1 MDHRTVG
8 SVLALVGFH
17 ATLVVAALLSES
29 ALTVAL
35 LLVVDVLVGVARVL
49 FERAAAGRP
58 AAEPPASDPYG
69 VLESLYDTVRDR
81 RGSVRLHSRL
91 PAIYPRNLP
100 YVVEQW
106 SVFLVLLPVVVL
118 TLAVSEPLEGELGL
132 TLVPGLLLIVARH
145 LLVIRAWTATGRY
158 AAASPRTVRRG
169 RELLVSGVSGC
180 VAVVVLA
187 AAPPTAA
194 DVTAATLIA
203 VGVRHPF
210 DWYDC
215 GIRPWPFG
223 HDLAA
228 ESADE
233 STGDERDADRSR
245 QSAAAD
251 GAAGAG
257 DGTPV
262 ESFPVDRTV
271 ARRIAVNTG
280 LVYAVVVGVFLAAL
294 LGGPGLLVS
303 GSLGVAID
311 GVLVGVIAGPV
322 VGFPTGA
329 VCRWLGTAHDELR
342 LYEDRVV
349 AYDTLTAEVQWCL
362 SLSDVSTVETTDR
375 SVGRRLLGVIETVP
389 FDCSVVRIDTRDGE
403 TRHVAPLVDPARFVR
418 AVDERRRRE

>member
-8 SVLALVGFH
+8 SVVALVGFH

-35 LLVVDVLVGVARVL
+35 LLVVDVVVGVARVL

-69 VLESLYDTVRDR
+69 ILESLYDTVRDR
-81 RGSVRLHSRL
+81 RGSVRLHPRL
-91 PAIYPRNLP
+91 PAVSPRNLP

-106 SVFLVLLPVVVL
+106 SVLLALLPVVVFTL
-118 TLAVSEPLEGELGL
+118 TVSEPLEGGLGL
-132 TLVPGLLLIVARH
+132 ALVPGLILIATRH
-145 LLVIRAWTATGRY
+145 SLVIRAWTATGRY

-169 RELLVSGVSGC
+169 RELLVSGVLGC

-194 DVTAATLIA
+194 DVTAATVIA

-223 HDLAA
+223 HDLAD

-233 STGDERDADRSR
+233 STGDERESDDGGRCVPD
-245 QSAAAD
+245 D
-251 GAAGAG
+251 GATGER
-257 DGTPV
+257 DETPIG
-262 ESFPVDRTV
+262 SFPVDRTV
-271 ARRIAVNTG
+271 ARRLAVNTG
-280 LVYAVVVGVFLAAL
+280 ITYTVVVGVFLAAL
-294 LGGPGLLVS
+294 LGGMGLVVS
-303 GSLGVAID
+303 GSLSVAVD
-311 GVLVGVIAGPV
+311 GVLVGVVAGPV

-329 VCRWLGTAHDELR
+329 VCRWLGTANDELR
-342 LYEDRVV
+342 LYEDHVV

-362 SLSDVSTVETTDR
+362 SLADVSNVETTDR

-389 FDCSVVRIDTRDGE
+389 FDRDVVQVDTRDGT
-403 TRHVAPLVDPARFVR
+403 TRRVAPLIDPAGFVR
-418 AVDERRRRE
+418 AVDERRG